1 MGRKAVELMH
11 TGLKKL
17 KGQGYDVDQ
26 ALHRMLNDEVF
37 YLKLLKTFSKDN
49 NITVFKKAMSENNY
63 AAAFEAAH
71 KLKGSAA
78 TLGLTPIMPSL
89 SKVLED
95 LRAEPPNGT
104 LQIHFSQAQAAIDD
118 CLHLLSETIGS

>member
-1 MGRKAVELMH
+1 MH

-26 ALHRMLNDEVF
+26 ALHRMLDDEVF
-37 YLKLLKTFSKDN
+37 YLTLLKTFSKDN
-49 NITVFKKAMSENNY
+49 NITVFMKAMSENDC

-78 TLGLTPIMPSL
+78 TLGLTPIVSSL

-95 LRAEPPNGT
+95 LRTESPDDVS
-104 LQIHFSQAQAAIDD
+104 LQIHYRQAQAAIDD
-118 CLHLLSETIGS
+118 CLHLLLETIEV